1 MKIKVKK
8 RTINVWRKPLFDRKD
23 NFPAALLNC
32 NDKNPKGP
40 TVPAIA
46 ATTESPSIISPS
58 IPSTNFL
65 GINGINKVLGRRGN
79 PFCASKEKEIVTVD
93 ATSAQARK
101 PQCKKLTAKDES
113 IDCSDPPLIFEK

>member
-23 NFPAALLNC
+23 NLPAALLNC

-46 ATTESPSIISPS
+46 ATTESPSTISPS
-58 IPSTNFL
+58 IPST
-65 GINGINKVLGRRGN
+65 
-79 PFCASKEKEIVTVD
+79 
-93 ATSAQARK
+93 
-101 PQCKKLTAKDES
+101 
-113 IDCSDPPLIFEK
+113 IFFRN